1 MALERRIELRQVVDI
16 IAMFL
21 VVQLGGLLI
30 ASLVFTTS
38 PIAHSSASIQT
49 SSIDALGYVVYIIA
63 VALVLLLVIRFYN
76 GELLFKAIEAVVVV
90 LPSFIVFTIVLG
102 YLAPASFTNYNIIYA
117 IALILAVSLIVI
129 KNLRPGFRN
138 VITIIASIG
147 VGVVLGLD
155 FSFYEALLFM
165 AFIAIYDYIAVFV
178 TKHMVT
184 MAKAISSRNLAFL
197 IGTSDIEAVPASY
210 FTKKELDEYRK
221 EIKESN
227 AGKNPLVKKIMN
239 GGRIPVMSQ
248 IQLGA
253 GDLGLPL
260 MLTVSAFP
268 QFLNYTASLVIV
280 VGATVGMAF
289 TMFFLKKYQ
298 RPLPAIPPL
307 FAFICIALGTYLLL
321 LNLSNALFSLLL
333 IAVGVLTVMFGIVF
347 TLKNE
352 AEKKNASR
360 GLNSSNR

>member
-1 MALERRIELRQVVDI
+1 MERRIELRQVVDI

-21 VVQLGGLLI
+21 IVQFTGLLV

-49 SSIDALGYVVYIIA
+49 SSIDAFGYVVYIVA
-63 VALVLLLVIRFYN
+63 VALVLLLVIRFYR
-76 GELLFKAIEAVVVV
+76 GDLLFKLIEAVVVV

-102 YLAPASFTNYNIIYA
+102 YFAPASFTNYNIIYA
-117 IALILAVSLIVI
+117 IALVLSLSLIVV

-138 VITIIASIG
+138 AITIIASIG

-155 FSFYEALLFM
+155 FSFYEALLLM
-165 AFIAIYDYIAVFV
+165 AFIAVYDYIAVFV

-197 IGTSDIEAVPASY
+197 IGTSDVEAVPREY

-221 EIKESN
+221 DMKASN
-227 AGKNPLVKKIMN
+227 ADKNPVVKRIMQSGKIP
-239 GGRIPVMSQ
+239 IVSQ

-268 QFLNYTASLVIV
+268 EFLSYTASLAII
-280 VGATVGMAF
+280 VGAAIGLVF
-289 TMFFLKKYQ
+289 TMFFLRKYQ

-307 FAFICIALGTYLLL
+307 FAFICIALGIYLLAL
-321 LNLSNALFSLLL
+321 SLSNIIFSLLL
-333 IAVGVLTVMFGIVF
+333 IIVGILTMMFGIVF
-347 TLKNE
+347 TLRNE
-352 AEKKNASR
+352 ETRKRA
-360 GLNSSNR
+360 